1 MLTLEHE
8 AKPHAHS
15 HSWLNTLSSQVDAM
29 ESQLTT
35 SYELL
40 RYKLTGVVCEHFCVK
55 RTL

>member
-1 MLTLEHE
+1 
-8 AKPHAHS
+8 
-15 HSWLNTLSSQVDAM
+15 M

-40 RYKLTGVVCEHFCVK
+40 RYKLTGVVCEKSFVK